1 MRTEEKKKLG
11 LAGALFA
18 LAATI
23 IALRSGKDTVPQSWF
38 YDESAEVLFAG
49 PLNAIP
55 PITGIDGPEEDG
67 VRAVVVAPAGQCGK
81 EDARES
87 AYLEKF
93 SPLLKRQMEATERA
107 KATGEVV
114 PELLDRSSA
123 TAHRFVR
130 RLGDAEWASLRTQLG
145 LEIVETWRQ
154 NSPSLEACQP

>member
-23 IALRSGKDTVPQSWF
+23 IVLRSGKETVPQSWF
-38 YDESAEVLFAG
+38 YDESAEALFAG

-55 PITGIDGPEEDG
+55 PIAGIDGPEEDG

-81 EDARES
+81 EDAREI

-93 SPLLKRQMEATERA
+93 SPLLKRQMEATEQA

-130 RLGDAEWASLRTQLG
+130 RVEDEEWVSLRTQLG
-145 LEIVETWRQ
+145 LEIVEAWRQ
-154 NSPSLEACQP
+154 TNPSLEACQP